1 MRALGVRLGV
11 SVRKYQPKLA
21 ATVAAH
27 YRRRMNKSPTLLVLA
42 GKRDGKLDPMAAD
55 AGVSHKCRVP
65 ICGKALLQ
73 WVLEAAI
80 PAFPDTKVLVSIHDP
95 SVIAD
100 LPAVIELEKA
110 GRLMICQAQAGIV
123 ESVEYAAKQAG
134 DGAWPM
140 VITTADNVLVT
151 AELMRDVHMQA
162 FSGEGDAV
170 VVLSTREAIQAAH
183 PEGQRRFY
191 EFSDAAISNCNL
203 FWLRNASALKAAEAF
218 RQGGQFIKTKGR
230 IAKAF
235 GIINL
240 IRFRLGWWKLD
251 TAFKA
256 ISRALGARV
265 VPYMAADGAFAVDV
279 DNPRTYA
286 IAEILLKQR
295 KL

>member
-1 MRALGVRLGV
+1 MPLRLIEFPA
-11 SVRKYQPKLA
+11 KCHPKLA
-21 ATVAAH
+21 RGRSAA
-27 YRRRMNKSPTLLVLA
+27 YRPRMTISPTLLVLA
-42 GKRDGKLDPMAAD
+42 GKRDGKLDPMAAE

-80 PAFPDTKVLVSIHDP
+80 PAFPDTKVLISIHDP
-95 SVIAD
+95 AVIAD
-100 LPAVIELEKA
+100 LPGVVELEA
-110 GRLMICQAQAGIV
+110 SGRLMICQAQSGIV
-123 ESVEYAAKQAG
+123 ESVEFATAQAG
-134 DGAWPM
+134 PSVWPL

-151 AELMRDVHMQA
+151 PELMRDVHAKAMT
-162 FSGEGDAV
+162 GEGDAV

-203 FWLRNASALKAAEAF
+203 FWLRNAGALKAAEAF

-240 IRFRLGWWKLD
+240 IRFRLGWWTLD
-251 TAFKA
+251 TGFRA
-256 ISRALGARV
+256 ISRALKTRV
-265 VPYMAADGAFAVDV
+265 VPYMAEDGAYAVDV

>member
-1 MRALGVRLGV
+1 MTN
-11 SVRKYQPKLA
+11 QP
-21 ATVAAH
+21 T
-27 YRRRMNKSPTLLVLA
+27 MLVLA
-42 GKRDGKLDPMAAD
+42 GKRDGKLDPMAAE

-80 PAFPDTKVLVSIHDP
+80 PAFPDTKVLISIHDP
-95 SVIAD
+95 AVIAD
-100 LPAVIELEKA
+100 LPAVVELEHS

-123 ESVEYAAKQAG
+123 ESVEYAMAQAG
-134 DGAWPM
+134 GGTWPL

-151 AELMRDVHMQA
+151 PELMRDLHADAMA
-162 FSGEGDAV
+162 GDGDAV
-170 VVLSTREAIQAAH
+170 VVLATREAIQAAH

-191 EFSDAAISNCNL
+191 EFADAAISNCNL
-203 FWLRNASALKAAEAF
+203 FWLRDATALKAAEAF

-235 GIINL
+235 GLINL

-251 TAFKA
+251 TAFRA
-256 ISRALGARV
+256 ISRRLGARV
-265 VPYMAADGAFAVDV
+265 VPYMTSDGAYAVDV

>member
-1 MRALGVRLGV
+1 MVV
-11 SVRKYQPKLA
+11 QPSILI
-21 ATVAAH
+21 
-27 YRRRMNKSPTLLVLA
+27 LA
-42 GKRDGKLDPMAAD
+42 GKRDGTIDPMAAE

-80 PAFPDTKVLVSIHDP
+80 PAFPDTKILISVHDADI
-95 SVIAD
+95 IAD
-100 LPAVIELEKA
+100 LPGVVELQEA
-110 GRLMICQAQAGIV
+110 DRLMICQAQSGIV
-123 ESVEYAAKQAG
+123 ESVEFAATQSG
-134 DGAWPM
+134 GSCWPL

-151 AELMRDVHMQA
+151 PELIRDVHA
-162 FSGEGDAV
+162 DAIKGESDAV
-170 VVLSTREAIQAAH
+170 VVLSTREDIQAAH

-191 EFSDAAISNCNL
+191 EFADAAISNCNL
-203 FWLRNASALKAAEAF
+203 FWLRDATALKAAEAF
-218 RQGGQFIKTKGR
+218 RQGGQFIKAKGR

-235 GIINL
+235 GIFNL

-251 TAFKA
+251 TAFRA
-256 ISRALGARV
+256 ISGRLGARV
-265 VPYMAADGAFAVDV
+265 VPYMTSDGAYAVDV

>member
-1 MRALGVRLGV
+1 M
-11 SVRKYQPKLA
+11 
-21 ATVAAH
+21 TI
-27 YRRRMNKSPTLLVLA
+27 SPTLLVLA
-42 GKRDGKLDPMAAD
+42 GKRDGKLDPMAAE

-80 PAFPDTKVLVSIHDP
+80 PAFPDTRVLISIHDRQ
-95 SVIAD
+95 VIAD
-100 LPAVIELEKA
+100 LPGVVELEA
-110 GRLMICQAQAGIV
+110 SGRLMICQAQVGIV
-123 ESVEYAAKQAG
+123 ESVEYAMREAG
-134 DGAWPM
+134 DLAWPL

-151 AELMRDVHMQA
+151 PELIRDLHAEAMA
-162 FSGEGDAV
+162 GEGDAV
-170 VVLSTREAIQAAH
+170 VVLATREAIQAAH

-235 GIINL
+235 GLVNL
-240 IRFRLGWWKLD
+240 VRFRLGWWKLD
-251 TAFKA
+251 TAFRA
-256 ISRALGARV
+256 ISRALKTRV
-265 VPYMAADGAFAVDV
+265 VPYMAADGAYAVDV

-286 IAEILLKQR
+286 IAEILLKKR

>member
-1 MRALGVRLGV
+1 MPQRL
-11 SVRKYQPKLA
+11 SVPDAKCQPKLA
-21 ATVAAH
+21 RYAPSPYMRGMTI
-27 YRRRMNKSPTLLVLA
+27 SPTLLILA
-42 GKRDGKLDPMAAD
+42 GKRDGKLDPMAAE

-80 PAFPDTKVLVSIHDP
+80 PAFPETKVLISIHDP
-95 SVIAD
+95 AVIAD
-100 LPAVIELEKA
+100 LPGVIELEKS
-110 GRLMICQAQAGIV
+110 GRLMICQAQSGIV
-123 ESVEYAAKQAG
+123 ESVEYTTALAG
-134 DGAWPM
+134 ERVWPLM
-140 VITTADNVLVT
+140 ITTADNVLVT
-151 AELMRDVHMQA
+151 AELMRDVHA
-162 FSGEGDAV
+162 EAVAGEGDAV

-203 FWLRNASALKAAEAF
+203 FWLRNARALKAAEAF

-240 IRFRLGWWKLD
+240 IRFRLGWWSLD
-251 TAFKA
+251 AGFKA
-256 ISRALGARV
+256 ISRALKTRV
-265 VPYMAADGAFAVDV
+265 VPYMAEDGAYAVDV

>member
-1 MRALGVRLGV
+1 MTT
-11 SVRKYQPKLA
+11 Q
-21 ATVAAH
+21 
-27 YRRRMNKSPTLLVLA
+27 PTLLILA

-55 AGVSHKCRVP
+55 AGVTHKCRVP

-80 PAFPDTKVLVSIHDP
+80 PAFPGAKVLISIHDP
-95 SVIAD
+95 AVIAD
-100 LPAVIELEKA
+100 LPGVVELQA
-110 GRLMICQAQAGIV
+110 SGRLIICQAQTGIV
-123 ESVEYAAKQAG
+123 ESVEYAAAQAG
-134 DGAWPM
+134 DAAWPL

-151 AELMRDVHMQA
+151 PQLMRDFHVHAMA
-162 FSGEGDAV
+162 GEGDAV
-170 VVLSTREAIQAAH
+170 IVLSTREAILAAH

-203 FWLRNASALKAAEAF
+203 FWLRNANALKAAEAF

-235 GIINL
+235 GIHNL
-240 IRFRLGWWKLD
+240 VRFRMGWFKLD
-251 TAFKA
+251 SAFRA
-256 ISRALGARV
+256 MSRRFGVRV
-265 VPYMAADGAFAVDV
+265 LPYMEQDGAYAVDV

-286 IAEILLKQR
+286 IAEILLKKR

>member
-1 MRALGVRLGV
+1 M
-11 SVRKYQPKLA
+11 
-21 ATVAAH
+21 TI
-27 YRRRMNKSPTLLVLA
+27 SPTLLVLA

-55 AGVSHKCRVP
+55 AGVTHKCRVP

-73 WVLEAAI
+73 WVLEAVI
-80 PAFPDTKVLVSIHDP
+80 PAFPDTKVLISIHDP
-95 SVIAD
+95 AVIAD
-100 LPAVIELEKA
+100 LSGVIELEKS
-110 GRLMICQAQAGIV
+110 GRLIICQAQSGIV
-123 ESVEYAAKQAG
+123 ESVEFATSQV
-134 DGAWPM
+134 GASVWPLM
-140 VITTADNVLVT
+140 ITTADNVLVT
-151 AELMRDVHMQA
+151 PELMRDVHSKA
-162 FSGEGDAV
+162 TAGEGDAV

-203 FWLRNASALKAAEAF
+203 FWLRNAQALKAAEAF

-240 IRFRLGWWKLD
+240 IRFRLGWWSLD
-251 TAFKA
+251 AGFKA
-256 ISRALGARV
+256 ISRALKTRV
-265 VPYMAADGAFAVDV
+265 VPYMAEDGAYAVDV

>member
-1 MRALGVRLGV
+1 MG
-11 SVRKYQPKLA
+11 
-21 ATVAAH
+21 
-27 YRRRMNKSPTLLVLA
+27 RMTLSPTLLILA
-42 GKRDGKLDPMAAD
+42 GKRDGKLDSMAAE

-80 PAFPDTKVLVSIHDP
+80 PAFPNTKVLISIHDP
-95 SVIAD
+95 LVISD
-100 LPAVIELEKA
+100 LPGVVELQASE
-110 GRLMICQAQAGIV
+110 RLMICQAQSGIV
-123 ESVEYAAKQAG
+123 ESVEYAAAQA
-134 DGAWPM
+134 DDSVWPL

-151 AELMRDVHMQA
+151 PELMRDVHIEA
-162 FSGEGDAV
+162 IAGGDDAV

-203 FWLRNASALKAAEAF
+203 FWLRNANALKAAEAF

-235 GIINL
+235 GITNL
-240 IRFRLGWWKLD
+240 IRYRLGWWKLD
-251 TAFKA
+251 TAFRA
-256 ISRALGARV
+256 ISRRLGTRV
-265 VPYMAADGAFAVDV
+265 APYMAPDGAYAVDV

-286 IAEILLKQR
+286 IAEILLKER

>member
-1 MRALGVRLGV
+1 MTA
-11 SVRKYQPKLA
+11 QPTILI
-21 ATVAAH
+21 
-27 YRRRMNKSPTLLVLA
+27 LA
-42 GKRDGKLDPMAAD
+42 GKRDGTLDPMAAE

-65 ICGKALLQ
+65 ICGKALVQ

-95 SVIAD
+95 AVIAD
-100 LPAVIELEKA
+100 LPGVIALEAA
-110 GRLMICQAQAGIV
+110 GRLMICQAQSGIV
-123 ESVEYAAKQAG
+123 ESVEFAAAQAG
-134 DGAWPM
+134 ESCWPL

-151 AELMRDVHMQA
+151 PELMRDVHSQA
-162 FSGEGDAV
+162 LAGEGDAV
-170 VVLSTREAIQAAH
+170 VVLATREDIQAAH

-191 EFSDAAISNCNL
+191 EFADAAISNCNL
-203 FWLRNASALKAAEAF
+203 FWLRDAKALKAAEAF

-240 IRFRLGWWKLD
+240 VRFRLGWWKLD
-251 TAFKA
+251 AAFRA
-256 ISRALGARV
+256 ISGRLGARV
-265 VPYMAADGAFAVDV
+265 VPYMTSDGAYAVDV

>member
-1 MRALGVRLGV
+1 MT
-11 SVRKYQPKLA
+11 S
-21 ATVAAH
+21 
-27 YRRRMNKSPTLLVLA
+27 SPTILILA
-42 GKRDGKLDPMAAD
+42 GKRDGKLDPMAAE

-80 PAFPDTKVLVSIHDP
+80 PAFPDGRILISIHDP
-95 SVIAD
+95 AVIAD
-100 LPAVIELEKA
+100 LPAVIELEKV
-110 GRLMICQAQAGIV
+110 GRLTICQAQAGIV
-123 ESVEYAAKQAG
+123 ESVEYATAQAG
-134 DGAWPM
+134 NSAWPL

-151 AELMRDVHMQA
+151 PELMRDMHKEA
-162 FSGEGDAV
+162 LAGEGDAV
-170 VVLSTREAIQAAH
+170 IVLSTREAIQAAH

-203 FWLRNASALKAAEAF
+203 FWLRNANALKAAEAF

-235 GIINL
+235 GVHNL
-240 IRFRLGWWKLD
+240 IRFRLGWFKLD
-251 TAFKA
+251 SAFRA
-256 ISRALGARV
+256 MSRRFGVRV
-265 VPYMAADGAFAVDV
+265 LPYMAEDGAYAVDV

-286 IAEILLKQR
+286 IAEVLLKQR

>member
-27 YRRRMNKSPTLLVLA
+27 YRQRMNKSPTLLVLA

-162 FSGEGDAV
+162 FSDEGDAV

-191 EFSDAAISNCNL
+191 EFSDAAISICNL
-203 FWLRNASALKAAEAF
+203 FRLRNASALKAAEAF

>member
-1 MRALGVRLGV
+1 M
-11 SVRKYQPKLA
+11 
-21 ATVAAH
+21 TI
-27 YRRRMNKSPTLLVLA
+27 SPTLLVLA

-55 AGVSHKCRVP
+55 AGVTHKCRVP

-73 WVLEAAI
+73 WVLEAVI
-80 PAFPDTKVLVSIHDP
+80 PAFPDTKVLISIHDP
-95 SVIAD
+95 EVIAD
-100 LPAVIELEKA
+100 LPGVIELEKS
-110 GRLMICQAQAGIV
+110 GRLIICQAQSGIV
-123 ESVEYAAKQAG
+123 ESVEFATSQVGAS
-134 DGAWPM
+134 AWPLM
-140 VITTADNVLVT
+140 ITTADNVLVT
-151 AELMRDVHMQA
+151 PELMRDVHSKA
-162 FSGEGDAV
+162 TAGEGDAA

-203 FWLRNASALKAAEAF
+203 FWLRNAQALKAAEAF

-240 IRFRLGWWKLD
+240 IRFRLGWWSLD
-251 TAFKA
+251 AGFKA
-256 ISRALGARV
+256 ISRALKTRV
-265 VPYMAADGAFAVDV
+265 VPYMAEDGAYAVDV

>member
-1 MRALGVRLGV
+1 MEFAAKR
-11 SVRKYQPKLA
+11 YPKLA
-21 ATVAAH
+21 RARAAAYRPRMTVSA
-27 YRRRMNKSPTLLVLA
+27 TLLILA
-42 GKRDGKLDPMAAD
+42 GKRDGKLDPMAAE

-80 PAFPDTKVLVSIHDP
+80 PAFPDTKVLISIHDP
-95 SVIAD
+95 AVIAD
-100 LPAVIELEKA
+100 LPGVVELEA
-110 GRLMICQAQAGIV
+110 SGRLMICQAQSGIV
-123 ESVEYAAKQAG
+123 ESVEFAAAQAG
-134 DGAWPM
+134 TSAWPL

-151 AELMRDVHMQA
+151 PELMRDVHIEAMA
-162 FSGEGDAV
+162 GEGDAV

-203 FWLRNASALKAAEAF
+203 FWLRNAGALKAAEAF

-235 GIINL
+235 GVINL
-240 IRFRLGWWKLD
+240 ICFRMGWFTLD
-251 TAFKA
+251 SGFRA
-256 ISRALGARV
+256 ISRRLGVRV
-265 VPYMAADGAFAVDV
+265 VPYMAEDGAYAVDV

>member
-1 MRALGVRLGV
+1 M
-11 SVRKYQPKLA
+11 
-21 ATVAAH
+21 TT
-27 YRRRMNKSPTLLVLA
+27 SPTLLILA

-65 ICGKALLQ
+65 ICGRALLQ

-80 PAFPDTKVLVSIHDP
+80 PAFPDNKILISIHDP
-95 SVIAD
+95 AVISD
-100 LPAVIELEKA
+100 LPGVLELEIA

-123 ESVEYAAKQAG
+123 ESVEYAAAQAG
-134 DGAWPM
+134 HSAWPLM
-140 VITTADNVLVT
+140 ITTADNVLVT
-151 AELMRDVHMQA
+151 PELMRDFHSVSMA
-162 FSGEGDAV
+162 GDGDAV
-170 VVLSTREAIQAAH
+170 IVLSTREAILAAH

-191 EFSDAAISNCNL
+191 EFADAAISNCNL
-203 FWLRNASALKAAEAF
+203 FWLRNAEALKAAEAF

-251 TAFKA
+251 SAFRA
-256 ISRALGARV
+256 MSRRFGVRV
-265 VPYMAADGAFAVDV
+265 VPYMAEDGAYAVDV

-286 IAEILLKQR
+286 IAEVLLKAR